1 MGKALADFRRVVE
14 DAKGEFQTGL
24 NFDEDEADDHPIRRV
39 LTESS
44 PPPHVTGQEDEAEL
58 PLSVP
63 SPGTASSPS
72 GAPAGRPSRWTP
84 IPMTLEK
91 NPSGES
97 DTMPDSAPARRRLR
111 LPFQKKTGSS
121 GAVSMTMPW
130 STSENCGRASS
141 CPLLPSRSFRSITF
155 FFFQPIVDFLL
166 RPLCSLPKDQLGPQG
181 CKLVVT
187 GVLEPFLVRLKV
199 TAVVAM
205 VITSPVW
212 LYEVWAFI
220 SPGLRA
226 NEKRLAAPFVGSSL
240 GLFAFGAVFAYLTPP
255 FGLRF
260 LLGLGGQNL
269 VPFLKADAYLNFVLL
284 LIVAFGLTFE
294 LPLLLLFLGLAGIVS
309 LEQLVRHRKA
319 AFVAAFVMERS

>member
-1 MGKALADFRRVVE
+1 MA
-14 DAKGEFQTGL
+14 
-24 NFDEDEADDHPIRRV
+24 
-39 LTESS
+39 
-44 PPPHVTGQEDEAEL
+44 
-58 PLSVP
+58 
-63 SPGTASSPS
+63 
-72 GAPAGRPSRWTP
+72 
-84 IPMTLEK
+84 
-91 NPSGES
+91 
-97 DTMPDSAPARRRLR
+97 APARRRLR
-111 LPFQKKTGSS
+111 LPFQRKTGSS
-121 GAVSMTMPW
+121 GAVSMTMMEHLGELRTRLIV
-130 STSENCGRASS
+130 SAAAFAVVSVA
-141 CPLLPSRSFRSITF
+141 TF
-155 FFFQPIVDFLL
+155 FFFQPIASFLL

-226 NEKRLAAPFVGSSL
+226 NEKRLAGPFVGSSL
-240 GLFAFGAVFAYLTPP
+240 GLFTFGAVFAYLTLP

-260 LLGLGGQNL
+260 LLGLGGHNL

-284 LIVAFGLTFE
+284 LIVAFGITFE
-294 LPLLLLFLGLAGIVS
+294 LPLLLLFLALAGVVS

-319 AFVAAFVMERS
+319 AFVAAFVIGAVVTPTQDPYTMSAMAIPLYIFYEVVVLVLRIRERRRARL

>member
-1 MGKALADFRRVVE
+1 MA
-14 DAKGEFQTGL
+14 
-24 NFDEDEADDHPIRRV
+24 
-39 LTESS
+39 
-44 PPPHVTGQEDEAEL
+44 
-58 PLSVP
+58 
-63 SPGTASSPS
+63 
-72 GAPAGRPSRWTP
+72 
-84 IPMTLEK
+84 
-91 NPSGES
+91 
-97 DTMPDSAPARRRLR
+97 APARRRLR
-111 LPFQKKTGSS
+111 LPFQRKAASS
-121 GAVSMTMPW
+121 GTDSMTMMEHLGELRTRLIV
-130 STSENCGRASS
+130 SAAAFVVVSVV
-141 CPLLPSRSFRSITF
+141 TF
-155 FFFQPIVDFLL
+155 FFFQAIATFLL

-226 NEKRLAAPFVGSSL
+226 NEKRLAGPFVGSSI
-240 GLFAFGAVFAYLTPP
+240 GLFTFGAVFAYLTLP

-260 LLGLGGQNL
+260 LLGLGGHNL

-284 LIVAFGLTFE
+284 LIVAFGITFE

-309 LEQLVRHRKA
+309 LDQLVRHRKA
-319 AFVAAFVMERS
+319 AFVAAFVIGAVVTPTQDPYTMSAMAIPLYIFYEVVVLVLRLRERRRARL